1 MSGSTDIGHQE
12 LHRALVSGLAK
23 EITPRR
29 PLWPVSARLT
39 LWMLIEV
46 GILAWAISHTTNN
59 FVARLAHPTYV
70 IEIVFFAT
78 AAIICA
84 ALALN
89 SAIPGR
95 IVSAKE
101 VTMAASLAMAGTIV
115 LIIAQPITTSD
126 PLGDFAQNGWRCTVS
141 TVLLGALP
149 WLGLWW
155 LVKRGASMSGWLSG
169 LFAGAGALLF
179 SFAVMRILCPSD
191 EPLHLLIWHL
201 LPALTMIGL
210 SALAGVKWLRFR
222 PHRSGIARL
231 VLER

>member
-1 MSGSTDIGHQE
+1 MSEAANIVHE
-12 LHRALVSGLAK
+12 KRHRGLVSRLAG
-23 EITPRR
+23 EITPKR
-29 PLWPVSARLT
+29 PLWPVGARLT
-39 LWMLIEV
+39 LWMLIEIGV
-46 GILAWAISHTTNN
+46 LAWVISHTTNN
-59 FVARLAHPTYV
+59 FVARLAHPAYV

-84 ALALN
+84 ALALK

-95 IVSAKE
+95 ILSAKE
-101 VTMAASLAMAGTIV
+101 VTMAASLAMAGTVV
-115 LIIAQPITTSD
+115 LVMAQPIATSD
-126 PLGDFAQNGWRCTVS
+126 SLGDFARNGWRCAVS

-155 LVKRGASMSGWLSG
+155 LVKRGASMSSWLSG

-179 SFAVMRILCPSD
+179 SFAVMRIVCPID

-201 LPALTMIGL
+201 LPALAVAGL

-222 PHRSGIARL
+222 PHIR
-231 VLER
+231 

>member
-1 MSGSTDIGHQE
+1 MSGATDIGHQE
-12 LHRALVSGLAK
+12 LHRALVSGLAS
-23 EITPRR
+23 EITPSRA
-29 PLWPVSARLT
+29 LWPVRARLT

-46 GILAWAISHTTNN
+46 SILAWVISHTTNN
-59 FVARLAHPTYV
+59 LVARLAHPAYF
-70 IEIVFFAT
+70 IEIVFFGT

-84 ALALN
+84 ALALK

-95 IVSAKE
+95 ILSAKE

-115 LIIAQPITTSD
+115 LIMARQIVTSD
-126 PLGDFAQNGWRCTVS
+126 PLGDFARNGWRCAVS

-169 LFAGAGALLF
+169 LLAGAGALLF
-179 SFAVMRILCPSD
+179 SFMVMRIMCPSD

-201 LPALTMIGL
+201 FPALTVIGL
-210 SALAGVKWLRFR
+210 SALAGIRWLRFR
-222 PHRSGIARL
+222 PHRSTIARL
-231 VLER
+231 VR